1 MRESGPQD
9 LDLPV
14 WVFPCS
20 NDGVLVE
27 VVLIGDGFVL
37 RFVLIQAVCDVDLD
51 LRDEFLDSR
60 LDS

>member
-1 MRESGPQD
+1 M
-9 LDLPV
+9 PV

-27 VVLIGDGFVL
+27 VVLIGDGFVF

-51 LRDEFLDSR
+51 LRDELLDGR